1 MSAEICR
8 DRDNLYFYLRLYIYV
23 SSFTPTETRAVSML
37 ATLYV
42 VRMLGLFMVLPLIAV
57 YSADMT
63 GATPFLLGLAVG
75 AYGLTQ
81 STLQIPMGWLSD
93 RIDRRWVI
101 VFGLSLLMLGS
112 VVAALSS
119 SIWGVIAGR
128 FLQGAGAIASATMAL
143 VADYTRVE
151 QRAKAS
157 AIIGGSIAIAFG
169 LALVLGPTFANF
181 GGLQGVF
188 SVTAL
193 LATAGIGVVCFLPKP
208 DRRAAASRDAAVGF
222 QRNRLAEVLSIKSLN
237 TMYASIF
244 ALHFLLMA
252 VFVVV
257 PTGLE
262 SEAGI
267 AREHHA
273 LAYLGALVFS
283 LPGIYLLVKG
293 RRYIQAPT
301 QTLLISLTVL
311 LLGLVAMAIGGF
323 VATLAGLWLFFTGF
337 TALEAMLP
345 SLASVYAPESS
356 RGTAMG
362 VFASSQFIGG
372 FFGGLLGGLLLEL
385 SGTTG
390 VWLGMSLLTLLWAIV
405 LGVSHS
411 TSPETSNAA

>member
-101 VFGLSLLMLGS
+101 VFGLSLLVLGS

-188 SVTAL
+188 
-193 LATAGIGVVCFLPKP
+193 
-208 DRRAAASRDAAVGF
+208 
-222 QRNRLAEVLSIKSLN
+222 Q
-237 TMYASIF
+237 
-244 ALHFLLMA
+244 
-252 VFVVV
+252 
-257 PTGLE
+257 
-262 SEAGI
+262 
-267 AREHHA
+267 
-273 LAYLGALVFS
+273 
-283 LPGIYLLVKG
+283 
-293 RRYIQAPT
+293 
-301 QTLLISLTVL
+301 
-311 LLGLVAMAIGGF
+311 
-323 VATLAGLWLFFTGF
+323 
-337 TALEAMLP
+337 
-345 SLASVYAPESS
+345 
-356 RGTAMG
+356 
-362 VFASSQFIGG
+362 
-372 FFGGLLGGLLLEL
+372 
-385 SGTTG
+385 
-390 VWLGMSLLTLLWAIV
+390 
-405 LGVSHS
+405 
-411 TSPETSNAA
+411 